1 MLKGYCEG
9 GQTMSVQT
17 QNQKLLEYLKRGG
30 KVTRWNA
37 LLDLGIANIT
47 ARIADLRSQGHAIMT
62 TMICRDG
69 KRYGKWSLDRGA
81 QE

>member
-1 MLKGYCEG
+1 MNA
-9 GQTMSVQT
+9 QT

-30 KVTRWNA
+30 NVTRWNA
-37 LLDLGIANIT
+37 LLD
-47 ARIADLRSQGHAIMT
+47 QGHAIMT

-69 KRYGKWSLDRGA
+69 KRYGKWSLEKGA

>member
-1 MLKGYCEG
+1 MNA
-9 GQTMSVQT
+9 QT

-47 ARIADLRSQGHAIMT
+47 ARITDLRSQGHAIMT
-62 TMICRDG
+62 TMISRDG
-69 KRYGKWSLDRGA
+69 KRYGKWSLEKGA